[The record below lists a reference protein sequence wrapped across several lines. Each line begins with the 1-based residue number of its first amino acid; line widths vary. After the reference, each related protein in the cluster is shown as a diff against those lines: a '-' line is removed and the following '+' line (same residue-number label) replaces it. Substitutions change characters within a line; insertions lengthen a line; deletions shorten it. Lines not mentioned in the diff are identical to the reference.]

1 MSNSRLLTGKV
12 KKVYGDRLTVD
23 RYNNLSLSQAEPD
36 LGPPSVD
43 GSILIGSTSSNV
55 RTWSQ
60 MVTVSTTGTVTIF
73 STASDKFSYNTN
85 ALQVLGGVSIAK
97 NLHVGGIAYL
107 NGAEILTTQSGLS
120 SVLGSSIIN
129 QTLKVRCKF

>member
-12 KKVYGDRLTVD
+12 KKVYGDKLTVD

-55 RTWSQ
+55 RQWSPIIAVGTQ
-60 MVTVSTTGTVTIF
+60 TVLILSTTSNRF
-73 STASDKFSYNTN
+73 S
-85 ALQVLGGVSIAK
+85 
-97 NLHVGGIAYL
+97 
-107 NGAEILTTQSGLS
+107 
-120 SVLGSSIIN
+120 N
-129 QTLKVRCKF
+129 QPQA